1 MNANKKR
8 INTPG
13 EEKDLNEYLQT
24 LKLQSFYDNYSKV
37 AEMAAKNQWSYP
49 QYLLQLAESELLLRN
64 QRSIERRIKAA
75 RFPVVK
81 TLEGF
86 DWTWP
91 KKINRLQVQDLFRL
105 AFVEQKSNIIFLGG
119 VGLGK
124 THLCSALAYQAMAL
138 R

>member
-91 KKINRLQVQDLFRL
+91 KKINRLQVQDLPFGICRTEIKYYL
-105 AFVEQKSNIIFLGG
+105 SGWCTTRKNASLQCTGIP
-119 VGLGK
+119 GL
-124 THLCSALAYQAMAL
+124 S
-138 R
+138 